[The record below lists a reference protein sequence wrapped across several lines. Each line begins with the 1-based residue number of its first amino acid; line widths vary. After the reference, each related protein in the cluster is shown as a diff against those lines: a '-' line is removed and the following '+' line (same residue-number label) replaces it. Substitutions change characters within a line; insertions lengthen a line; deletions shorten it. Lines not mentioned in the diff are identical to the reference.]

1 LISILSLWFLFAGY
15 TVMIAFFFVQRMLRQ
30 TESAKSFRGGVFDKG
45 NMLLIGSATGVG
57 LCLPVIFN
65 ILGITTIRIDLL
77 EGSIALAVMACGF
90 GLRIW
95 AALTLGKYYT
105 TTLMITENQKVLTSG
120 PYTWIRHPGYLG
132 EILLWSGFGV
142 LSSNQILVFVLP
154 LMFVVVYL
162 YRISAEEKMLVKEL
176 GDDYIQYV
184 RRTRKLIPFVY

>member
-1 LISILSLWFLFAGY
+1 
-15 TVMIAFFFVQRMLRQ
+15 MIAFFFVQRMLRQ